1 MVPPLIE
8 YCRKTASGLLPLI
21 SGDSQGLAPPLL
33 SACLYSKLTFPPFD
47 TSIEFEVNVL
57 GQEAFAIHR

>member
-1 MVPPLIE
+1 MPPLVE
-8 YCRKTASGLLPLI
+8 YCRKTDSGVPPLI
-21 SGDSQGLAPPLL
+21 SGDSQGLADPLS

-47 TSIEFEVNVL
+47 TSIEFEVKVL